1 MHYGWVIVV
10 VGTLCIFAC
19 LGLGRFALGMLL
31 PSMATSLNLSYAEM
45 GFISTGNFVG
55 YLVSVLVCGFWALR
69 IGARK
74 LIFLAL
80 LLIGCTMILSGMA
93 QGFRSLLVIYTLT
106 GIGSGA
112 ANVPVMALVTEWFTS
127 SVRGRASGF
136 VVIGSGFA
144 IILSGKLI
152 PFINELYGAEGWR
165 IGWYILGSMVIIIAF
180 LAYILLRDRPEE
192 KGLKP
197 IGGDVLI
204 TAHPRAHNGTDRSI
218 YKKGILYHLG
228 SIYFL
233 FGYTY
238 VIYATFIVTSRERL
252 HLSGEEIFPTEPLPL
267 GKEAIELFA
276 ARAKAQRPEFEVND
290 ANRGEVAEVVRLLD
304 GLPLAIELAAAR
316 VGMLTPA
323 QLVERMR
330 NRFQLLAGVRGP
342 VARRA
347 TLRAAIDWSWDLL
360 APWEQA
366 ALAQCSVFE
375 GGFTLHAAEAV
386 LDLSVWSEAPATMDI
401 VQALL
406 DKSLLRL
413 WMGNDQRRYDIDE
426 PHFGMYVSIHE
437 YARARLGE
445 PARGAAQARHGRF
458 FAGFGSDEAIA
469 ALLHHRGIK
478 RRRALAVG

>member
-1 MHYGWVIVV
+1 MSYAGARLLTVLGPGGTGKTRFVVRYGW
-10 VGTLCIFAC
+10 TW
-19 LGLGRFALGMLL
+19 LGDRSGGIHFCDL
-31 PSMATSLNLSYAEM
+31 SEATSLDGVFNA
-45 GFISTGNFVG
+45 VA
-55 YLVSVLVCGFWALR
+55 VAL
-69 IGARK
+69 GVPLGGGDPA
-74 LIFLAL
+74 
-80 LLIGCTMILSGMA
+80 A
-93 QGFRSLLVIYTLT
+93 QLGHAIA
-106 GIGSGA
+106 G
-112 ANVPVMALVTEWFTS
+112 
-127 SVRGRASGF
+127 RGRCL
-136 VVIGSGFA
+136 VVLDNFEQVVEQAPLTVGRW
-144 IILSGKLI
+144 L
-152 PFINELYGAEGWR
+152 
-165 IGWYILGSMVIIIAF
+165 
-180 LAYILLRDRPEE
+180 DRAA
-192 KGLKP
+192 
-197 IGGDVLI
+197 D
-204 TAHPRAHNGTDRSI
+204 
-218 YKKGILYHLG
+218 
-228 SIYFL
+228 
-233 FGYTY
+233 
-238 VIYATFIVTSRERL
+238 ATFIVTSRERL